1 MTGSVSWEALILV
14 VAAIWLVG
22 AAVGWVVW
30 QLCRVV
36 QDINIRLARLE
47 ARLRADSER

>member
-1 MTGSVSWEALILV
+1 MQGPVSWEALLLL
-14 VAAIWLVG
+14 AAGMWIIG
-22 AAVGWVVW
+22 AAVAYIVW

-47 ARLRADSER
+47 ARLLNEKGK